1 MKKME
6 KRRKE
11 GKKARLKKNIKGKKP
26 RKEGN
31 KEGSKRRKK
40 DCRGR
45 NRDNRRARK

>member
-26 RKEGN
+26 RKEGKKQERLSR
-31 KEGSKRRKK
+31 KE
-40 DCRGR
+40 
-45 NRDNRRARK
+45 